1 MFKTILVPVDGS
13 TGSERVLLFAEHMA
27 RRDQAQIVVI
37 HAFSV
42 PETYSWTSGYA
53 DLLARFEQIASEVV
67 QDAVDALQT
76 AGVSVATDVR
86 QGDAVEAILDAA
98 HLHQAD
104 LIVMGSR
111 ARKSDNV
118 TEALLGMGSVSSGVL
133 LRTYCPVLV
142 VP

>member
-27 RRDQAQIVVI
+27 RRDQAQIVVL
-37 HAFSV
+37 HAYAL
-42 PETYSWTSGYA
+42 PDAYSWTSGYA
-53 DLLARFEQIASEVV
+53 DLAARYEQIANEVV
-67 QDAVDALQT
+67 QDAMDALQN
-76 AGVSVATDVR
+76 AGVQASADVR
-86 QGDAVEAILDAA
+86 QGNPVDAILVAA
-98 HLHQAD
+98 DLHQAD

-111 ARKSDNV
+111 TRKSDNV